1 MKQRYERV
9 VLAWS
14 MLAIALTLIVLAKW
28 LFS

>member
-1 MKQRYERV
+1 MKQGYEGI

-14 MLAIALTLIVLAKW
+14 MLAIALTVIVLAKW